1 MSAWRSAPD
10 GLAAVGWRFLLSLVA
25 GMWLAPAILG
35 LVAHQAIL
43 GLGPAR
49 LGEGYPLAETLALLA
64 FYSPLVSW
72 GGFALIFVGAVFL
85 LRRGA
90 FGWASAVL
98 LGAFA
103 GLSLS
108 LHSAE
113 PTPMLIGVFLTAL
126 LRVALAL
133 RAPEVF

>member
-1 MSAWRSAPD
+1 MSAWRSAPG
-10 GLAAVGWRFLLSLVA
+10 GLAVVGWRFLLALVA

-35 LVAHQAIL
+35 FVAYLGIV
-43 GLGPAR
+43 GLGPER
-49 LGEGYPLAETLALLA
+49 LGEGYRLAETFALLA
-64 FYSPLVSW
+64 FYSPLASW

-108 LHSAE
+108 LHTAE
-113 PTPMLIGVFLTAL
+113 ATPMLVGIFLTAL
-126 LRVALAL
+126 LRVTLAL